1 MGLSGSVNL
10 FSDGSDLLW
19 QDPDS
24 GVATPVVTRQNH
36 GSELALLGANYVNLR
51 SGVAAS
57 AFNTLAVQVALA
69 LKGIVCLSQ
78 PGQFYL
84 NDTLVMYDDTRLVLG
99 PKTELVQAAGTN
111 KAMLVG
117 SQCFASGTAVTLSWS
132 AGLDVTVTHTAHG
145 KSVGDYVWLYGGAP
159 SMYVG
164 VFRISSITDA
174 NTYVVLLRRVPSG
187 AATGSWSV
195 KTPNQNTSTEGGIW
209 NYNYTENP
217 SGAGTNRHAIILS
230 GVRCSVERA
239 RFKDVYKYC
248 VNFGASVH
256 ARSRDVFA
264 ETNSDIIKVYG
275 PAFDTDVD
283 GIQGRCGDDAVS
295 LQTKEPPAYA
305 HYDWTSGDIITAKIS
320 NVHIQQTS
328 TSIIVLYGT
337 STEFMTDVE
346 IDSYSVAKPTV
357 MPLRIDNGFGLT
369 GVRFG
374 KIVISGAKRLDTT
387 SAQPLCK
394 VTANGTIYHLVVEGF
409 DFSGNTA
416 DTAQFETGSS
426 CEIDLLTIRGF
437 SGTISNNNYVCI
449 LSGTLRKV
457 VIEDNILAATTFNTG
472 RFVSIAAPTC
482 RHVVMA
488 RNRFYQL
495 DKAIDIGS
503 GAQSGLALDVR
514 DNDFDACYVGV
525 AVNQT
530 CSVAISGNRGTFN
543 TNGFLRTNGA
553 AIVVDIHSDGTNRVD
568 GGPWISKAVGTE
580 TIKVRGLDFRAD
592 VTTVARV
599 DGGVMYNTN
608 AAAGTLGAAGLVMC
622 QGTAANSWKLMANPA
637 GASY

>member
-1 MGLSGSVNL
+1 MSVFFEANPPTGDVEYDTDYLKSL
-10 FSDGSDLLW
+10 FARRGDISLTAEGTYLINDTILW
-19 QDPDS
+19 QDDTTLYIGP
-24 GVATPVVTRQNH
+24 GVTI
-36 GSELALLGANYVNLR
+36 
-51 SGVAAS
+51 
-57 AFNTLAVQVALA
+57 
-69 LKGIVCLSQ
+69 K
-78 PGQFYL
+78 
-84 NDTLVMYDDTRLVLG
+84 
-99 PKTELVQAAGTN
+99 QAGGTN
-111 KAMLVG
+111 KSM
-117 SQCFASGTAVTLSWS
+117 FKASSIESTQYAVTLAWS
-132 AGLDVTVTHTAHG
+132 AGLDCTVTWTGHG
-145 KSVGDYVWLYGGAP
+145 RSVGDFVWLAGATQ
-159 SMYVG
+159 SQYRG
-164 VFRISSITDA
+164 VFRVKTVTDA
-174 NTYVVLLRRVPSG
+174 NTIVVRLRLVPAASPTGTVTARVPNKNLRLVCDG
-187 AATGSWSV
+187 WIDYNATG
-195 KTPNQNTSTEGGIW
+195 NA
-209 NYNYTENP
+209 
-217 SGAGTNRHAIILS
+217 GATGTNTHAVIFA
-230 GVRCSVERA
+230 GVNCSVDGANFR
-239 RFKDVYKYC
+239 DVKKYC
-248 VNFGASVH
+248 LNLGAVL
-256 ARSRDVFA
+256 RPRVRNIYA
-264 ETNSDIIKVYG
+264 ETGSDIVKIYG
-275 PAFDTDVD
+275 PAFDVDVD
-283 GIQGRCGDDAVS
+283 GITGRCGDDAVS
-295 LQTKEPPAYA
+295 LQTKEPPTYA
-305 HYDWTSGDIITAKIS
+305 HYDWTSGDIITAKIR
-320 NVHIQQTS
+320 NVHVQQTS
-328 TSIIVLYGT
+328 TSVVVLYGT

-346 IDSYSVAKPTV
+346 VDSYSAAEPTV
-357 MPLRIDNGFGLT
+357 MPLRIENGFGLT

-394 VTANGTIYHLVVEGF
+394 VTANGTIDHLVVEKF

-426 CEIDLLTIRGF
+426 CEIDLLNIRGF

-482 RHVVMA
+482 RHVVVA

-495 DKAIDIGS
+495 DKAVDIGS

-568 GGPWISKAVGTE
+568 GGPWMSKAVGTE

-592 VTTVARV
+592 VTAVARV

-637 GASY
+637 GAQY